1 VRLSLQSM
9 QPGQD
14 HGLARSSSA
23 AIVWSW
29 ASILSAA
36 VHRAATN
43 LAPACVEK
51 AQYWSWRPTVIGSVL
66 CQTFI
71 AKLTTGRFGVLHLNI
86 NGWPI
91 RAIPAPVPSVI
102 SLSSAISHDRSPH
115 YHAVVSYYKSATFAI
130 NKIIL
135 GSNFFCTLLA
145 AGIRAREKSRGN
157 GKYEVSHFPRD
168 H

>member
-1 VRLSLQSM
+1 M
-9 QPGQD
+9 
-14 HGLARSSSA
+14 
-23 AIVWSW
+23 
-29 ASILSAA
+29 
-36 VHRAATN
+36 TN
-43 LAPACVEK
+43 LIA
-51 AQYWSWRPTVIGSVL
+51 TVIGSIL

-91 RAIPAPVPSVI
+91 RAISAPVPSVI

-135 GSNFFCTLLA
+135 GSNFLLHSTC
-145 AGIRAREKSRGN
+145 GWIQ
-157 GKYEVSHFPRD
+157 GKGEITSKWTSKGR
-168 H
+168 